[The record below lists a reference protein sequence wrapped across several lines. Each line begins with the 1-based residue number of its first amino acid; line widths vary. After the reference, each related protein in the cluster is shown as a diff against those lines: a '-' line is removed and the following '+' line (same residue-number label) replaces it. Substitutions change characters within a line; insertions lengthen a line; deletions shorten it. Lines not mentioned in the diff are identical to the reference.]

1 MKQLLCLFTTFMAIA
16 TVTIA
21 GNESRFIEGTI
32 ELSEGNYE
40 NAVQIFE
47 SLTAEHPSS
56 QVYYNLA
63 LAQQQLEA
71 WGSARLNYER
81 ALVLDPRNREAQHNL
96 NHLLGNLGLE
106 SDSPGR
112 LEVIGTYLSLNSW
125 IWIAGI
131 AFWVW
136 AFLRILN
143 HYDRYQHWS
152 ATLSRLLAILVFA
165 SACTFAFLQRHSV
178 DEAIILD
185 SAGQLRVAPTRE
197 SPLLRDLVE
206 ADKVRILAEHGSFYR
221 IRLSNGDEGFVINQ
235 TVAPI
240 IPALIS
246 ESRQ

>member
-1 MKQLLCLFTTFMAIA
+1 MKQLLCLFTTFVVFTAVA
-16 TVTIA
+16 AADT
-21 GNESRFIEGTI
+21 ESRFIDGTI

-40 NAVQIFE
+40 NAVEVFE
-47 SLTAEHPSS
+47 SLAAEHPSA

-96 NHLLGNLGLE
+96 NHLLASLGLE
-106 SDSPGR
+106 SDSMGS
-112 LEVIGTYLSLNSW
+112 LEQLGAYLSLNSW
-125 IWIAGI
+125 TWIAGV
-131 AFWVW
+131 AFWLW
-136 AFLRILN
+136 LFLRILD

-152 ATLSRLLAILVFA
+152 ATLFRLLAILVFA

-178 DEAIILD
+178 DKAIILD
-185 SAGQLRVAPTRE
+185 GESQLRVAPTRE
-197 SPLLRDLVE
+197 SPLLRDLIE

-221 IRLSNGDEGFVINQ
+221 IRLSNGDEGFVINSAI
-235 TVAPI
+235 API

-246 ESRQ
+246 ENRQ